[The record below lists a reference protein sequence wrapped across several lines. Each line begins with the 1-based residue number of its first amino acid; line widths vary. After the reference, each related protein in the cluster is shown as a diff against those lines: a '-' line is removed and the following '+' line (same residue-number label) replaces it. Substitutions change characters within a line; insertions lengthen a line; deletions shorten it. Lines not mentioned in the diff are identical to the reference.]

1 MNEEG
6 KQPQQMPHQIDEGRY
21 KKLFGLEIYLTPVF
35 VISSITIVAFI
46 VGTLIFVNLQE
57 HNLQKRV
64 VEKVQETLQESDLQ
78 ESDLQENELK
88 ILKEGI
94 EKDLRASLPILFD
107 GARKWLTTNLDWLF
121 MGTANLVFLFCL
133 FVAIS
138 PLGKIRLGGT
148 DAKPEYSYLTWLAM
162 LFAAG
167 VGIGLLF
174 FGVSEPVTYF
184 QGDQGDQ
191 GVNYSPLGIETV
203 YDAKAIYNVEDVPDI
218 NDPNYDAEADYSV
231 KDVPDIN
238 DPKVQAAASLGIAA
252 TVFHWGLQGWA
263 IYGVV
268 GLALAFYAYNR
279 GLPLLIR
286 SAFYPIF
293 GDRIWGWTG
302 HIIDTFA
309 IFAGIFGLATSLGL
323 GVQQV
328 TSGLNDLFGIPANSL
343 TMIVLIVGITAIA
356 LISVMTGINV
366 GIKRLSQFNIILA
379 FILLV
384 TVFFLGPTGY
394 IFRNIFTGL
403 GTYVMKI
410 VPLSD
415 FVGREDTGFLHD
427 WTTFYWAWWIAWA
440 PFIGTFIARI
450 SKGRTVREFVI
461 FVLLLPTLLCLLWFS
476 AFGGTALHQFLTGGF
491 TGVTEQVE
499 TYNYPLALFK
509 MFEGL
514 PWTTLLSCVAML
526 LTIIFFVTSSDSG
539 SLIID
544 IIAAGGKVDAPIP
557 QRVFWCTAEGL
568 VAIALLL
575 GGGLKAL
582 QAASLVTGFPF
593 AIVLLGMGAC
603 VLVGLMDERRK
614 LQNEE

>member
-1 MNEEG
+1 MHEEG
-6 KQPQQMPHQIDEGRY
+6 KQPQQMPHQMEEGRY
-21 KKLFGLEIYLTPVF
+21 RKLFGLEIYLTPVF
-35 VISSITIVAFI
+35 VISSIAIIAFVI
-46 VGTLIFVNLQE
+46 GSLVFQE
-57 HNLQKRV
+57 GATKLF
-64 VEKVQETLQESDLQ
+64 
-78 ESDLQENELK
+78 
-88 ILKEGI
+88 G
-94 EKDLRASLPILFD
+94 DLRV
-107 GARKWLTTNLDWLF
+107 WLTTNLDWLF
-121 MGTANLVFLFCL
+121 MISTNLAFLFCL
-133 FVAIS
+133 VVAIS
-138 PLGKIRLGGT
+138 PLGKVRLGGA

-184 QGDQGDQ
+184 QGG
-191 GVNYSPLGIETV
+191 NYSPLGIETV
-203 YDAKAIYNVEDVPDI
+203 YDAETVYNAGNVPDAS
-218 NDPNYDAEADYSV
+218 DS
-231 KDVPDIN
+231 
-238 DPKVQAAASLGIAA
+238 KVQAAANLGIAA

-268 GLALAFYAYNR
+268 GLALAFFAYNR

-286 SAFYPIF
+286 SAFYPIL
-293 GDRIWGWTG
+293 GDRIWGWPG

-328 TSGLNDLFGIPANSL
+328 TSGLNHLFGIPANSL
-343 TMIVLIVGITAIA
+343 TMVILIVVITAIA
-356 LISVMTGINV
+356 LVSVMTGINV
-366 GIKRLSQFNIILA
+366 GIKRLSQFNMILA
-379 FILLV
+379 FVLLLAV
-384 TVFFLGPTGY
+384 IILGPTLY
-394 IFRNIFTGL
+394 IFRSFFTGL

-410 VPLSD
+410 VPLSNWI
-415 FVGREDTGFLHD
+415 GREDTGFFHN

-461 FVLLLPTLLCLLWFS
+461 FVLLLPTLLCLIWFS
-476 AFGGTALHQFLTGGF
+476 AFGGTAIHQFLTGGY
-491 TGVTEQVE
+491 TGVTEKVE
-499 TYNYPLALFK
+499 TYNYELALFK

-514 PWTTLLSCVAML
+514 PWTTLLSCIGMT

-575 GGGLKAL
+575 GGGLKSL
-582 QAASLVTGFPF
+582 QAASLATGFPF
-593 AIVLLGMGAC
+593 AIVILGMAVC
-603 VLVGLMDERRK
+603 VWIGLSQEVRESR
-614 LQNEE
+614 

>member
-6 KQPQQMPHQIDEGRY
+6 KQPQHMREREY
-21 KKLFGLEIYLTPVF
+21 RKLFGLDIYLTPVF
-35 VISSITIVAFI
+35 VISSIAIVVFI
-46 VGTLIFVNLQE
+46 IGSLIFQE
-57 HNLQKRV
+57 GATKLFGGLRV
-64 VEKVQETLQESDLQ
+64 
-78 ESDLQENELK
+78 
-88 ILKEGI
+88 
-94 EKDLRASLPILFD
+94 
-107 GARKWLTTNLDWLF
+107 WLTTNLDWLF
-121 MGTANLVFLFCL
+121 MITANLVFLFCL
-133 FVAIS
+133 VVAIS
-138 PLGKIRLGGT
+138 PLGKVRLGGA

-174 FGVSEPVTYF
+174 FGVSEPITYF
-184 QGDQGDQ
+184 QGGS
-191 GVNYSPLGIETV
+191 YSPLGIETIYDPETV
-203 YDAKAIYNVEDVPDI
+203 YNAENVPD
-218 NDPNYDAEADYSV
+218 AG
-231 KDVPDIN
+231 
-238 DPKVQAAASLGIAA
+238 DPKVQTAASVGIAT

-268 GLALAFYAYNR
+268 GLALAFFAYNR

-293 GDRIWGWTG
+293 GDRIWGWPG

-328 TSGLNDLFGIPANSL
+328 TTGLDYLFGIPANNL
-343 TMIVLIVGITAIA
+343 TMVLLIVGITAIA

-379 FILLV
+379 FLLLAAIIL
-384 TVFFLGPTGY
+384 LGPTGY
-394 IFRNIFTGL
+394 IFKSLFAGL
-403 GTYVMKI
+403 GAYVMKI
-410 VPLSD
+410 VPLSNWI
-415 FVGREDTGFLHD
+415 GREDTAFLHD

-461 FVLLLPTLLCLLWFS
+461 FVLLLPTLLCLIWFS
-476 AFGGTALHQFLTGGF
+476 AFGGTAIHQFLTDGL
-491 TGVTEQVE
+491 TGVTEEVE
-499 TYNYPLALFK
+499 TYNYPIALFK
-509 MFEGL
+509 MFEGI
-514 PWTTLLSCVAML
+514 PWTLLLSCVAMT

-575 GGGLKAL
+575 GGGLKSL
-582 QAASLVTGFPF
+582 QAASLTTGFPF
-593 AIVLLGMGAC
+593 AIVLLGMGVC
-603 VLVGLMDERRK
+603 VWIGLSKEAR
-614 LQNEE
+614 QSE

>member
-6 KQPQQMPHQIDEGRY
+6 KQPQYMQEREY

-35 VISSITIVAFI
+35 VISSIAIVAFI
-46 VGTLIFVNLQE
+46 IGSLVFQE
-57 HNLQKRV
+57 GATKLFGGLRV
-64 VEKVQETLQESDLQ
+64 
-78 ESDLQENELK
+78 
-88 ILKEGI
+88 
-94 EKDLRASLPILFD
+94 
-107 GARKWLTTNLDWLF
+107 WLTTNFDWLF
-121 MGTANLVFLFCL
+121 MITANLVFLFCL
-133 FVAIS
+133 VVALS
-138 PLGKIRLGGT
+138 PLGKVRLGGA

-174 FGVSEPVTYF
+174 FGVSEPITYF
-184 QGDQGDQ
+184 QGGS
-191 GVNYSPLGIETV
+191 YSPLGTETI
-203 YDAKAIYNVEDVPDI
+203 YDPETAYTAENVPD
-218 NDPNYDAEADYSV
+218 AG
-231 KDVPDIN
+231 
-238 DPKVQAAASLGIAA
+238 DPKVQTAASLGIAT

-268 GLALAFYAYNR
+268 GLALAFFAYNR

-293 GDRIWGWTG
+293 GERIWGWPG
-302 HIIDTFA
+302 HIIDILA

-328 TSGLNDLFGIPANSL
+328 TSGLNHLFGIPVNAVPMVL
-343 TMIVLIVGITAIA
+343 LIVGITAIA
-356 LISVMTGINV
+356 LISVITGINV

-379 FILLV
+379 FLLLLAVIL
-384 TVFFLGPTGY
+384 LGPTLY
-394 IFRNIFTGL
+394 IFRSFFTGV
-403 GTYVMKI
+403 GTYIMKI
-410 VPLSD
+410 VPLSNWI
-415 FVGREDTGFLHD
+415 GREDTAFFHD

-461 FVLLLPTLLCLLWFS
+461 FVLLLPTLLCLIWFS
-476 AFGGTALHQFLTGGF
+476 AFGGTAIDQFLTGGY
-491 TGVTEQVE
+491 TGVTEKVE
-499 TYNYPLALFK
+499 TYTYELALFK

-514 PWTTLLSCVAML
+514 PWTTLLSCIAMV

-544 IIAAGGKVDAPIP
+544 IIAAGGKVDAPVP
-557 QRVFWCTAEGL
+557 QRVFWCTVEGL

-582 QAASLVTGFPF
+582 QAASLATGFPF
-593 AIVLLGMGAC
+593 AIVLLGMGIC
-603 VLVGLMDERRK
+603 VWIGLSKEVR
-614 LQNEE
+614 QSE

>member
-35 VISSITIVAFI
+35 VISSITIIVFI
-46 VGTLIFVNLQE
+46 LGSLIF
-57 HNLQKRV
+57 QKQATTLFGNVRV
-64 VEKVQETLQESDLQ
+64 
-78 ESDLQENELK
+78 
-88 ILKEGI
+88 
-94 EKDLRASLPILFD
+94 
-107 GARKWLTTNLDWLF
+107 WLTTNLDWLF

-133 FVAIS
+133 FVALS
-138 PLGKIRLGGT
+138 PLGKIRLGGS

-184 QGDQGDQ
+184 QGDFQSGEE
-191 GVNYSPLGIETV
+191 VVTYSPLGIETV
-203 YDAKAIYNVEDVPDI
+203 YDAKAIYNVEDVPAI
-218 NDPNYDAEADYSV
+218 GDPNYDADADYSV
-231 KDVPDIN
+231 KDVPDIG
-238 DPKVQAAASLGIAA
+238 DSKVQAAASLGIAS

-293 GDRIWGWTG
+293 GERIWGWTG

-328 TSGLNDLFGIPANSL
+328 TSGLNDLFGIPANAL
-343 TMIVLIVGITAIA
+343 TMIVLIVVITAIA
-356 LISVMTGINV
+356 LVSVMTGINV

-384 TVFFLGPTGY
+384 TVFILGPTGY

-410 VPLSD
+410 VPLSNW
-415 FVGREDTGFLHD
+415 VGREDTGFLHD

-476 AFGGTALHQFLTGGF
+476 AFGGTAIHQFLTGGF

-557 QRVFWCTAEGL
+557 QRVFWCTVEGL

-603 VLVGLMDERRK
+603 VLVGLMEERRK
-614 LQNEE
+614 SLAGD

>member
-6 KQPQQMPHQIDEGRY
+6 KQPQQMPHQVDVGRY

-35 VISSITIVAFI
+35 VISSLTIIIFI
-46 VGTLIFVNLQE
+46 VGSLIFQE
-57 HNLQKRV
+57 DAEKIFKASRV
-64 VEKVQETLQESDLQ
+64 
-78 ESDLQENELK
+78 
-88 ILKEGI
+88 
-94 EKDLRASLPILFD
+94 
-107 GARKWLTTNLDWLF
+107 WLTTNLDWLF
-121 MGTANLVFLFCL
+121 MSTANLLFLFCL
-133 FVAIS
+133 FVALS

-184 QGDQGDQ
+184 QGG
-191 GVNYSPLGIETV
+191 NYSPLGIETV
-203 YDAKAIYNVEDVPDI
+203 YDAATEYTSGNVPDI
-218 NDPNYDAEADYSV
+218 G
-231 KDVPDIN
+231 
-238 DPKVQAAASLGIAA
+238 DPKVQAAASLGIAS

-263 IYGVV
+263 IYGIV

-328 TSGLNDLFGIPANSL
+328 TSGLDHLFGIPANTL
-343 TMIVLIVGITAIA
+343 TMIVLIVVITAIA
-356 LISVMTGINV
+356 LASVMTGINV

-384 TVFFLGPTGY
+384 TVFILGPTGY

-410 VPLSD
+410 VPLSNW
-415 FVGREDTGFLHD
+415 VGREDTGFLHD

-461 FVLLLPTLLCLLWFS
+461 FVLLLPTLLCLIWFS
-476 AFGGTALHQFLTGGF
+476 AFGGTAIHQFLTGGY

-499 TYNYPLALFK
+499 SYNYPLALFK

-514 PWTTLLSCVAML
+514 PWTTLISCVAML

-557 QRVFWCTAEGL
+557 QRVFWCTVEGL

-575 GGGLKAL
+575 GGGLKSL

-603 VLVGLMDERRK
+603 LLIGLMDEHRK
-614 LQNEE
+614 LQSEKQ

>member
-6 KQPQQMPHQIDEGRY
+6 KEPQHMREREY
-21 KKLFGLEIYLTPVF
+21 RKLFGLDIYLTPVF
-35 VISSITIVAFI
+35 VVSSIAVVVFI
-46 VGTLIFVNLQE
+46 IGSLIFQE
-57 HNLQKRV
+57 GATKLFGGLRV
-64 VEKVQETLQESDLQ
+64 
-78 ESDLQENELK
+78 
-88 ILKEGI
+88 
-94 EKDLRASLPILFD
+94 
-107 GARKWLTTNLDWLF
+107 WLTTNLDWLF
-121 MGTANLVFLFCL
+121 MITANLVFLFCL
-133 FVAIS
+133 VVAVS
-138 PLGKIRLGGT
+138 PLGKVRLGGA

-184 QGDQGDQ
+184 QGD
-191 GVNYSPLGIETV
+191 NYSPLGTETV
-203 YDAKAIYNVEDVPDI
+203 YNPETDYNAGNVPD
-218 NDPNYDAEADYSV
+218 AG
-231 KDVPDIN
+231 
-238 DPKVQAAASLGIAA
+238 DPKVQTAASLGIAT

-268 GLALAFYAYNR
+268 GLALAFFAYNR

-293 GDRIWGWTG
+293 GDRIWGWPG

-328 TSGLNDLFGIPANSL
+328 TSGLNHLFGIPVNPV
-343 TMIVLIVGITAIA
+343 TMVLLIVGITAIA

-379 FILLV
+379 FLLLAAIIL
-384 TVFFLGPTGY
+384 LGPTLY
-394 IFRNIFTGL
+394 ILRTLFAGL

-410 VPLSD
+410 VPLSNWI
-415 FVGREDTGFLHD
+415 GREDTGFFHD

-461 FVLLLPTLLCLLWFS
+461 FVLLLPTLLCLIWFS
-476 AFGGTALHQFLTGGF
+476 AFGGTAIHQFLSEGY
-491 TGVTEQVE
+491 TGVTENVE
-499 TYNYPLALFK
+499 TYTYELALFK

-514 PWTTLLSCVAML
+514 PWTTLLSCVAMT

-544 IIAAGGKVDAPIP
+544 IIAAGGKIDAPIP

-582 QAASLVTGFPF
+582 QAASLATGFPF
-593 AIVLLGMGAC
+593 AIVLLGMGVC
-603 VLVGLMDERRK
+603 VWIGLSREVRES
-614 LQNEE
+614 Q

>member
-1 MNEEG
+1 MHEEG
-6 KQPQQMPHQIDEGRY
+6 KQPQYMQEREH

-35 VISSITIVAFI
+35 VISSIAIVAFI
-46 VGTLIFVNLQE
+46 IGSLIF
-57 HNLQKRV
+57 
-64 VEKVQETLQESDLQ
+64 QESATKLF
-78 ESDLQENELK
+78 
-88 ILKEGI
+88 GG
-94 EKDLRASLPILFD
+94 LRV
-107 GARKWLTTNLDWLF
+107 WLTTNLDWLF
-121 MGTANLVFLFCL
+121 MGATNLVFLFCL
-133 FVAIS
+133 VVALS
-138 PLGKIRLGGT
+138 PLGKVRLGGT

-184 QGDQGDQ
+184 QGGS
-191 GVNYSPLGIETV
+191 YSPLGIETV
-203 YDAKAIYNVEDVPDI
+203 YDPETVYTAGNVPDI
-218 NDPNYDAEADYSV
+218 SDA
-231 KDVPDIN
+231 
-238 DPKVQAAASLGIAA
+238 KVQTAASLGIAT

-268 GLALAFYAYNR
+268 GLALAFFAYNR

-286 SAFYPIF
+286 SAFHPIL
-293 GDRIWGWTG
+293 GDRIWGWPG

-328 TSGLNDLFGIPANSL
+328 SSGLNHLFGIPANNL
-343 TMIVLIVGITAIA
+343 TMVLLIVGITAIA

-379 FILLV
+379 FVLLLAVIL
-384 TVFFLGPTGY
+384 LGPTLY
-394 IFRNIFTGL
+394 IFRSIFTGL

-410 VPLSD
+410 VPLSNWI
-415 FVGREDTGFLHD
+415 GREDTAFFHD

-461 FVLLLPTLLCLLWFS
+461 FVLLLPTLLCLIWFS
-476 AFGGTALHQFLTGGF
+476 AFGGTAIHQFLTDGY
-491 TGVTEQVE
+491 TGVTEKVE
-499 TYNYPLALFK
+499 TYSYELALFE
-509 MFEGL
+509 MFDGL
-514 PWTTLLSCVAML
+514 PWTMLLSCIAMT

-544 IIAAGGKVDAPIP
+544 IIAAGGKVDAPVP

-575 GGGLKAL
+575 GGGLKSL
-582 QAASLVTGFPF
+582 QAASLATGFPF

-603 VLVGLMDERRK
+603 VWIGLRK
-614 LQNEE
+614 ELRESD

>member
-1 MNEEG
+1 MHEEG
-6 KQPQQMPHQIDEGRY
+6 KPPQYMQEREY
-21 KKLFGLEIYLTPVF
+21 RKLFGLEIYLTPVF
-35 VISSITIVAFI
+35 VISSIAIIVFI
-46 VGTLIFVNLQE
+46 IGALVFQE
-57 HNLQKRV
+57 GATKLF
-64 VEKVQETLQESDLQ
+64 
-78 ESDLQENELK
+78 
-88 ILKEGI
+88 G
-94 EKDLRASLPILFD
+94 DLRV
-107 GARKWLTTNLDWLF
+107 WLTTNLDWLF
-121 MGTANLVFLFCL
+121 MITTNLVFLFCL
-133 FVAIS
+133 VVAFS
-138 PLGKIRLGGT
+138 PLGKVRLGGA

-184 QGDQGDQ
+184 QGGS
-191 GVNYSPLGIETV
+191 YSPLGIETV
-203 YDAKAIYNVEDVPDI
+203 YDADKVYNAGNVPD
-218 NDPNYDAEADYSV
+218 AG
-231 KDVPDIN
+231 
-238 DPKVQAAASLGIAA
+238 DPKVQTAASLGIAT

-268 GLALAFYAYNR
+268 GLALAFFAYNR

-293 GDRIWGWTG
+293 GDRIWGWPG

-323 GVQQV
+323 GVQQI
-328 TSGLNDLFGIPANSL
+328 TAGLDDLFGIPANNL
-343 TMIVLIVGITAIA
+343 TMVILIVVITAIA
-356 LISVMTGINV
+356 LGSVITGINV

-379 FILLV
+379 FLLLLAV
-384 TVFFLGPTGY
+384 IVLGPTLY
-394 IFRNIFTGL
+394 IFRSFFTGL
-403 GTYVMKI
+403 GTYIMKI
-410 VPLSD
+410 VPLSNWI
-415 FVGREDTGFLHD
+415 GRDDTGFFHD

-461 FVLLLPTLLCLLWFS
+461 FVLLLPTLLCLIWFS
-476 AFGGTALHQFLTGGF
+476 AFGGTAIHQFLTGGY
-491 TGVTEQVE
+491 TGVTEKVE
-499 TYNYPLALFK
+499 TYNYELALFK

-514 PWTTLLSCVAML
+514 PWTTLLSCIGMT

-544 IIAAGGKVDAPIP
+544 IIAAGGKVDAPVP

-575 GGGLKAL
+575 GGGLKSL
-582 QAASLVTGFPF
+582 QAASLATGFPF
-593 AIVLLGMGAC
+593 AIVLLGMGVC
-603 VLVGLMDERRK
+603 VWIGLSKEAR
-614 LQNEE
+614 QS

>member
-21 KKLFGLEIYLTPVF
+21 KKLFGLDIYLTPVF
-35 VISSITIVAFI
+35 VISSITIVVFI
-46 VGTLIFVNLQE
+46 IGSLIFQE
-57 HNLQKRV
+57 GATTLFKNVRV
-64 VEKVQETLQESDLQ
+64 
-78 ESDLQENELK
+78 
-88 ILKEGI
+88 
-94 EKDLRASLPILFD
+94 
-107 GARKWLTTNLDWLF
+107 WLTTNLDWLF
-121 MGTANLVFLFCL
+121 MITANLVFLFCL
-133 FVAIS
+133 LVAFS
-138 PLGKIRLGGT
+138 PLGKIRLGGA

-174 FGVSEPVTYF
+174 FGVLEPVTYF
-184 QGDQGDQ
+184 QGGS
-191 GVNYSPLGIETV
+191 YSPLEIETV
-203 YDAKAIYNVEDVPDI
+203 YDAKTVYNAENVPDI
-218 NDPNYDAEADYSV
+218 G
-231 KDVPDIN
+231 

-263 IYGVV
+263 IYGIV
-268 GLALAFYAYNR
+268 GLALAFFAYNR

-293 GDRIWGWTG
+293 GERIWGWPG

-323 GVQQV
+323 GVKQV
-328 TSGLNDLFGIPANSL
+328 TSGLNHLFGIPANAL
-343 TMIVLIVGITAIA
+343 TMIVLIVVITAIA
-356 LISVMTGINV
+356 LASVMTGINV

-379 FILLV
+379 FILLL
-384 TVFFLGPTGY
+384 TVFILGPTGY

-410 VPLSD
+410 VPLSNWI
-415 FVGREDTGFLHD
+415 GREDTGFLHE

-461 FVLLLPTLLCLLWFS
+461 FVLFLPTLLCLLWFS
-476 AFGGTALHQFLTGGF
+476 VFGGTAIHQFLTGGY
-491 TGVTEQVE
+491 TGVTEVVE
-499 TYNYPLALFK
+499 AYKPELALFK
-509 MFEGL
+509 MIEQL
-514 PWTTLLSCVAML
+514 PSPILLSCVGML
-526 LTIIFFVTSSDSG
+526 LTVIFFVTSSDSG

-557 QRVFWCTAEGL
+557 QRVFWCTVEGL

-575 GGGLKAL
+575 GGGLEALKA
-582 QAASLVTGFPF
+582 AALATGFPF

-603 VLVGLMDERRK
+603 VLVGLMEERRK
-614 LQNEE
+614 IQSGD

>member
-6 KQPQQMPHQIDEGRY
+6 KQPAQMPHQIDEGKY
-21 KKLFGLEIYLTPVF
+21 KKLFGLDIYLTPVF
-35 VISSITIVAFI
+35 VISSITIIVFI
-46 VGTLIFVNLQE
+46 AGSLIFREQATTLFGNL
-57 HNLQKRV
+57 RV
-64 VEKVQETLQESDLQ
+64 
-78 ESDLQENELK
+78 
-88 ILKEGI
+88 
-94 EKDLRASLPILFD
+94 
-107 GARKWLTTNLDWLF
+107 WLTTNLDWLF

-133 FVAIS
+133 FVALS
-138 PLGKIRLGGT
+138 PLGKIRLGGS

-184 QGDQGDQ
+184 QGGS
-191 GVNYSPLGIETV
+191 YSPLGIETV
-203 YDAKAIYNVEDVPDI
+203 YDATTDYNAENVPDI
-218 NDPNYDAEADYSV
+218 GDPAV
-231 KDVPDIN
+231 K
-238 DPKVQAAASLGIAA
+238 AAASLGIAA

-328 TSGLNDLFGIPANSL
+328 TSGLDYLFGIPANSV
-343 TMIVLIVGITAIA
+343 TMVLLIVFITSIA
-356 LISVMTGINV
+356 LVSVMTGINV

-379 FILLV
+379 FILLL
-384 TVFFLGPTGY
+384 TIFILGPTGY
-394 IFRNIFTGL
+394 IFRSMFAGL
-403 GTYVMKI
+403 GAYVMKI
-410 VPLSD
+410 VPLSNW
-415 FVGREDTGFLHD
+415 VGREDTAFLHD

-450 SKGRTVREFVI
+450 SKGRTVREFVV
-461 FVLLLPTLLCLLWFS
+461 FVLLLPTLLCTIWFG
-476 AFGGTALHQFLTGGF
+476 AFGGTALHQFLTTGF
-491 TGVTEQVE
+491 TGVTEEVE

-514 PWTTLLSCVAML
+514 PWATLLSCVAMT
-526 LTIIFFVTSSDSG
+526 LTIVFFVTSSDSG

-593 AIVLLGMGAC
+593 AIVLLGMGVC
-603 VLVGLMDERRK
+603 VYIGLRDENRK
-614 LQNEE
+614 LQSENE

>member
-6 KQPQQMPHQIDEGRY
+6 KQPQHMQEREY
-21 KKLFGLEIYLTPVF
+21 RKLFGLEIYLTPVF
-35 VISSITIVAFI
+35 VISSIAIIVFI
-46 VGTLIFVNLQE
+46 IGSLIFQE
-57 HNLQKRV
+57 GATKLFGDIRV
-64 VEKVQETLQESDLQ
+64 S
-78 ESDLQENELK
+78 
-88 ILKEGI
+88 
-94 EKDLRASLPILFD
+94 
-107 GARKWLTTNLDWLF
+107 LTTNLDWLF
-121 MGTANLVFLFCL
+121 MITTNFVFLFCL
-133 FVAIS
+133 VVAFS
-138 PLGKIRLGGT
+138 PFGKVRLGGA

-162 LFAAG
+162 IFAAG

-174 FGVSEPVTYF
+174 FGVSEPITYF
-184 QGDQGDQ
+184 QGDQDYK
-191 GVNYSPLGIETV
+191 YSPLGIETV
-203 YDAKAIYNVEDVPDI
+203 YDAKAVYNAENVPDI
-218 NDPNYDAEADYSV
+218 G
-231 KDVPDIN
+231 
-238 DPKVQAAASLGIAA
+238 DPKVQAAGNLGIAT

-268 GLALAFYAYNR
+268 GLALAFFAYNR

-293 GDRIWGWTG
+293 GDRIWGWPG

-328 TSGLNDLFGIPANSL
+328 TSGLNHLFGIPANNL
-343 TMIVLIVGITAIA
+343 TMVLLIVFITAIA
-356 LISVMTGINV
+356 LVSVMTGINV

-379 FILLV
+379 FVLLLAV
-384 TVFFLGPTGY
+384 IVLGPTLY
-394 IFRNIFTGL
+394 IFRSLFSGL
-403 GTYVMKI
+403 TTYVMKI
-410 VPLSD
+410 VPLSNWI
-415 FVGREDTGFLHD
+415 GREDTGFFHD

-461 FVLLLPTLLCLLWFS
+461 FVLLLPTTLCLIWFS
-476 AFGGTALHQFLTGGF
+476 AFGGTAIHQFLTEGY
-491 TGVTEQVE
+491 TGVTEAVE
-499 TYNYPLALFK
+499 TFNYELALFK

-514 PWTTLLSCVAML
+514 PWTTLLSCVAMT

-582 QAASLVTGFPF
+582 QAASLATGFPF
-593 AIVLLGMGAC
+593 AIVLLGMGVC
-603 VLVGLMDERRK
+603 VWIGLSQEVK
-614 LQNEE
+614 ESS

>member
-1 MNEEG
+1 MREEG
-6 KQPQQMPHQIDEGRY
+6 QQPQHMREREY
-21 KKLFGLEIYLTPVF
+21 RKLFGLEIYLTPVF
-35 VISSITIVAFI
+35 VISGIAIIVFI
-46 VGTLIFVNLQE
+46 VGSLIFQEGATKLFGNL
-57 HNLQKRV
+57 RV
-64 VEKVQETLQESDLQ
+64 
-78 ESDLQENELK
+78 
-88 ILKEGI
+88 
-94 EKDLRASLPILFD
+94 
-107 GARKWLTTNLDWLF
+107 WLTTNLDWLF
-121 MGTANLVFLFCL
+121 MITANLVFLFCL
-133 FVAIS
+133 VVAIS
-138 PLGKIRLGGT
+138 PLGKVRLGGA

-184 QGDQGDQ
+184 QGGT
-191 GVNYSPLGIETV
+191 YSPLETETV
-203 YDAKAIYNVEDVPDI
+203 YDPETVYNAENVPD
-218 NDPNYDAEADYSV
+218 AG
-231 KDVPDIN
+231 
-238 DPKVQAAASLGIAA
+238 DPKVQTAASLGIAT

-268 GLALAFYAYNR
+268 GLALAFFAYNR

-293 GDRIWGWTG
+293 GDRIWGWPG

-328 TSGLNDLFGIPANSL
+328 TSGLNHLFGIPANSV
-343 TMIVLIVGITAIA
+343 TMVLLIVGITAIA

-379 FILLV
+379 FLLLAAIIL
-384 TVFFLGPTGY
+384 LGPTLY
-394 IFRNIFTGL
+394 IFRSFFTGI
-403 GTYVMKI
+403 GTYIMKI
-410 VPLSD
+410 VPLSNWI
-415 FVGREDTGFLHD
+415 GREDTGFFHD

-461 FVLLLPTLLCLLWFS
+461 FVLLLPTLLCLIWFS
-476 AFGGTALHQFLTGGF
+476 AFGGTAIHQFLTEGY
-491 TGVTEQVE
+491 TGVTENVE
-499 TYNYPLALFK
+499 TYTYELALFK

-514 PWTTLLSCVAML
+514 PWTTLLSCVAMT
-526 LTIIFFVTSSDSG
+526 LTIVFFVTSSDSG

-582 QAASLVTGFPF
+582 QAASLATGFPF

-603 VLVGLMDERRK
+603 VWIGLR
-614 LQNEE
+614 NEVRQS

>member
-1 MNEEG
+1 MHEEG
-6 KQPQQMPHQIDEGRY
+6 KQPQYMQEREY

-35 VISSITIVAFI
+35 VISSIAIVAFI
-46 VGTLIFVNLQE
+46 IGSLVFQE
-57 HNLQKRV
+57 GATKLFGGLRV
-64 VEKVQETLQESDLQ
+64 
-78 ESDLQENELK
+78 
-88 ILKEGI
+88 
-94 EKDLRASLPILFD
+94 
-107 GARKWLTTNLDWLF
+107 WLTTNLDWLF
-121 MGTANLVFLFCL
+121 MITANLVFLFCL
-133 FVAIS
+133 VVAFS
-138 PLGKIRLGGT
+138 PLGKVRLGGA

-184 QGDQGDQ
+184 QGGS
-191 GVNYSPLGIETV
+191 YSPLGTETV
-203 YDAKAIYNVEDVPDI
+203 YDPATVYTAGNVPD
-218 NDPNYDAEADYSV
+218 AG
-231 KDVPDIN
+231 
-238 DPKVQAAASLGIAA
+238 DPKVQAAASLGIAT

-268 GLALAFYAYNR
+268 GLALAFFAYNR

-293 GDRIWGWTG
+293 GDRIWGWPG

-323 GVQQV
+323 GVQQI
-328 TSGLNDLFGIPANSL
+328 TAGLDDLFGIPANNL
-343 TMIVLIVGITAIA
+343 TMVILIVVITAIA
-356 LISVMTGINV
+356 LGSVITGINV

-379 FILLV
+379 FLLLLAV
-384 TVFFLGPTGY
+384 IVLGPTLY
-394 IFRNIFTGL
+394 IFRSFFTGI
-403 GTYVMKI
+403 GAYIMKI
-410 VPLSD
+410 VPLSNWI
-415 FVGREDTGFLHD
+415 GREDTAFFHD

-461 FVLLLPTLLCLLWFS
+461 FVLLLPTLLCLIWFS
-476 AFGGTALHQFLTGGF
+476 AFGGTAIHQFLTEGY
-491 TGVTEQVE
+491 TDVTERVE
-499 TYNYPLALFK
+499 TYNYELALFK

-514 PWTTLLSCVAML
+514 PWATLLSCVGMT

-544 IIAAGGKVDAPIP
+544 IIAAGGKIDAPVP

-575 GGGLKAL
+575 GGGLKSL
-582 QAASLVTGFPF
+582 QAASLATGFPF
-593 AIVLLGMGAC
+593 AIVLLGMGIC
-603 VLVGLMDERRK
+603 VWIGLRK
-614 LQNEE
+614 EARQF

>member
-1 MNEEG
+1 MREEG
-6 KQPQQMPHQIDEGRY
+6 QQPQHMQEREY
-21 KKLFGLEIYLTPVF
+21 KKLFGLDIYLTPVF
-35 VISSITIVAFI
+35 VISSIAIVVFI
-46 VGTLIFVNLQE
+46 VGSLIFQE
-57 HNLQKRV
+57 GATKLF
-64 VEKVQETLQESDLQ
+64 
-78 ESDLQENELK
+78 
-88 ILKEGI
+88 G
-94 EKDLRASLPILFD
+94 DLRV
-107 GARKWLTTNLDWLF
+107 WLTTNLDWLF
-121 MGTANLVFLFCL
+121 MITANLVFLFCL
-133 FVAIS
+133 VVALS
-138 PLGKIRLGGT
+138 PLGKVRLGGA

-184 QGDQGDQ
+184 QGGS
-191 GVNYSPLGIETV
+191 YSPLGTETV
-203 YDAKAIYNVEDVPDI
+203 YDPETVYNAENVPD
-218 NDPNYDAEADYSV
+218 AE
-231 KDVPDIN
+231 
-238 DPKVQAAASLGIAA
+238 DPKVQTAASLGIAT

-268 GLALAFYAYNR
+268 GLALAFFAYNR

-293 GDRIWGWTG
+293 GDRIWGWPG

-328 TSGLNDLFGIPANSL
+328 SSGLNHLFGIPANSV
-343 TMIVLIVGITAIA
+343 TMVILIVVITAIA
-356 LISVMTGINV
+356 LISVITGINV

-379 FILLV
+379 FLLLAAIIL
-384 TVFFLGPTGY
+384 LGPTLY
-394 IFRNIFTGL
+394 IFRSFFTGI
-403 GTYVMKI
+403 GTYIMKI
-410 VPLSD
+410 VPLSNWI
-415 FVGREDTGFLHD
+415 GREDTAFFHD

-461 FVLLLPTLLCLLWFS
+461 FVLLLPTLLCLIWFS
-476 AFGGTALHQFLTGGF
+476 AFGGTAIHQFLTGGY
-491 TGVTEQVE
+491 TGVTENVE
-499 TYNYPLALFK
+499 TYTYELALFK

-514 PWTTLLSCVAML
+514 PWTTLLSCVAMT

-582 QAASLVTGFPF
+582 QAASLATGFPF

-603 VLVGLMDERRK
+603 VWVGLSKEAR
-614 LQNEE
+614 QS

>member
-21 KKLFGLEIYLTPVF
+21 KKLFGLDIYLTPVF
-35 VISSITIVAFI
+35 VISSITIIIFI
-46 VGTLIFVNLQE
+46 VGSLIFQE
-57 HNLQKRV
+57 GATALFGNVRV
-64 VEKVQETLQESDLQ
+64 
-78 ESDLQENELK
+78 
-88 ILKEGI
+88 
-94 EKDLRASLPILFD
+94 
-107 GARKWLTTNLDWLF
+107 WLTTNLDWLF
-121 MGTANLVFLFCL
+121 MSTANLVFLFCL

-138 PLGKIRLGGT
+138 PLGKIRLGGA
-148 DAKPEYSYLTWLAM
+148 DSEPEYSYITWLAM

-174 FGVSEPVTYF
+174 FGVSEPITYF
-184 QGDQGDQ
+184 QGGS
-191 GVNYSPLGIETV
+191 YSPLGIETV
-203 YDAKAIYNVEDVPDI
+203 YDASTDYNVGNVPDI
-218 NDPNYDAEADYSV
+218 GEPAV
-231 KDVPDIN
+231 KE
-238 DPKVQAAASLGIAA
+238 AASLGIAA

-328 TSGLNDLFGIPANSL
+328 TSGLDYLFGIPANSL
-343 TMIVLIVGITAIA
+343 TMVLLIVVITSVA
-356 LISVMTGINV
+356 LVSVMTGINV

-379 FILLV
+379 FIMLL
-384 TVFFLGPTGY
+384 TILILGPTGY
-394 IFRNIFTGL
+394 IFQSMFSGL
-403 GTYVMKI
+403 GTYIRKI
-410 VPLSD
+410 IPLSNW
-415 FVGREDTGFLHD
+415 VGREDTAFLHD

-450 SKGRTVREFVI
+450 SKGRTVREFVV
-461 FVLLLPTLLCLLWFS
+461 FVLLLPTLLCLIWFG
-476 AFGGTALHQFLTGGF
+476 AFGGTAIHQFLTAGL
-491 TGVTEQVE
+491 TGVTEEVE

-514 PWTTLLSCVAML
+514 PWTTLLSCVAMT

-582 QAASLVTGFPF
+582 QAASLATGFPF

-603 VLVGLMDERRK
+603 VLVGLMEERRK
-614 LQNEE
+614 MQQ

>member
-1 MNEEG
+1 MHEEG
-6 KQPQQMPHQIDEGRY
+6 KQPQYMQEKEY

-35 VISSITIVAFI
+35 VISSIAIVVFI
-46 VGTLIFVNLQE
+46 IGSLIFQE
-57 HNLQKRV
+57 GATKLFGDIRV
-64 VEKVQETLQESDLQ
+64 
-78 ESDLQENELK
+78 
-88 ILKEGI
+88 
-94 EKDLRASLPILFD
+94 
-107 GARKWLTTNLDWLF
+107 WLTTNLDWLF
-121 MGTANLVFLFCL
+121 MITTNLLFLFCL
-133 FVAIS
+133 VVAFS
-138 PLGKIRLGGT
+138 PIGKVRLGGA

-174 FGVSEPVTYF
+174 FGVSEPITYF
-184 QGDQGDQ
+184 QGGS
-191 GVNYSPLGIETV
+191 YSPLGIET
-203 YDAKAIYNVEDVPDI
+203 IYNPETVYNAENVPD
-218 NDPNYDAEADYSV
+218 AG
-231 KDVPDIN
+231 
-238 DPKVQAAASLGIAA
+238 DPKVQAAASLGIAT

-268 GLALAFYAYNR
+268 GLALAFFAYNR

-293 GDRIWGWTG
+293 GDRIWGWPG

-323 GVQQV
+323 GVQQI
-328 TSGLNDLFGIPANSL
+328 TAGLDDLFGIPANNL
-343 TMIVLIVGITAIA
+343 TMVILIVVITAIA
-356 LISVMTGINV
+356 LGSVITGINV

-379 FILLV
+379 FLLLLAV
-384 TVFFLGPTGY
+384 IVLGPTLY
-394 IFRNIFTGL
+394 IFRSFFTGIS
-403 GTYVMKI
+403 TYIMKI
-410 VPLSD
+410 VPLSNWI
-415 FVGREDTGFLHD
+415 GREDTAFFHD

-461 FVLLLPTLLCLLWFS
+461 FVLLLPTLLCLIWFS
-476 AFGGTALHQFLTGGF
+476 AFGGTAIHQFLTGGY
-491 TGVTEQVE
+491 TEVTEKVE
-499 TYNYPLALFK
+499 TYNYELALFK

-514 PWTTLLSCVAML
+514 PWTTLLSCIGMT

-544 IIAAGGKVDAPIP
+544 IIAAGGKVDAPVP

-575 GGGLKAL
+575 GGGLKSL
-582 QAASLVTGFPF
+582 QAASLATGFPF
-593 AIVLLGMGAC
+593 AIVLLGMGIC
-603 VLVGLMDERRK
+603 VWIGLR
-614 LQNEE
+614 NEARQSG